1 MNTIDMFVVMDT
13 VLVVSQR
20 HARRRM
26 QTAQNISESFS
37 GLREL
42 DYDAP

>member
-13 VLVVSQR
+13 VLVSQR

-26 QTAQNISESFS
+26 QTAQSISESFS